1 MPRIAPEELGRLYR
15 EHAPALRLY
24 ARQWSPGDEDL
35 VQDAF
40 VKLAQQSS
48 APQQVVP
55 WLYRVVRNGALAA
68 FRGEARRRRRQHQAS
83 AAEAWF
89 AAAEDHLDGREATRL
104 LAELPLDQRE
114 VVVARIWGGLTF
126 EEVAQLTGCSLPTA
140 HRRYQAALAVL
151 RERLDCPWTQTPPAA
166 KTT

>member
-1 MPRIAPEELGRLYR
+1 MPQIAPEELGRLYR

-24 ARQWSPGDEDL
+24 VRQWPEGDEDL

-40 VKLAQQSS
+40 VKLAQQSP
-48 APQQVVP
+48 APEQVLP

-68 FRGEARRRRRQHQAS
+68 ARGAARRRRRQHQAS
-83 AAEAWF
+83 ASEAWF
-89 AAAEDHLDGREATRL
+89 AAADDHLDGREATRL
-104 LAELPLDQRE
+104 LAELPLEQRE

-126 EEVAQLTGCSLPTA
+126 EEVARLVGCSLPTA

-151 RERLDCPWTQTPPAA
+151 RERLATPWTHTPPAT

>member
-1 MPRIAPEELGRLYR
+1 MPRIGPEELGRLYR

-24 ARQWSPGDEDL
+24 VQQWSMGAEDL

-40 VKLAQQSS
+40 IKLAQQ
-48 APQQVVP
+48 APAPDRVLP
-55 WLYRVVRNGALAA
+55 WLYRVVRNGVLAA
-68 FRGEARRRRRQHQAS
+68 GRGQARRRRRENRAS

-89 AAAEDHLDGREATRL
+89 AATDDCIDGREATRL

-126 EEVAQLTGCSLPTA
+126 EEVARLVGCSLPTA
-140 HRRYQAALAVL
+140 HRRYQDALAVL
-151 RERLDCPWTQTPPAA
+151 RERLEVPWMRTPPATRA
-166 KTT
+166 T